1 MWRSN
6 HVSLW
11 TCNVIFVFKT
21 QSLFQI
27 TLLFIDIILFYFRS
41 ALPVPVKF
49 PRSYLSRPTITH
61 RDEERA
67 EVTLVCKVPINPTIM
82 QWKNVTYVVHWY
94 ADGRHVYTEPQFCKP
109 TNESAGANDQPCPGK
124 NEIRSFLRGTG
135 KNYYPGQ
142 RVSNF
147 VRVIFFL
154 HYSFVIM
161 LLLSIKTVYMFPTW
175 RRNGLIFVVMRRSSR

>member
-1 MWRSN
+1 M
-6 HVSLW
+6 
-11 TCNVIFVFKT
+11 
-21 QSLFQI
+21 
-27 TLLFIDIILFYFRS
+27 
-41 ALPVPVKF
+41 KF

-147 VRVIFFL
+147 ARVIFFC
-154 HYSFVIM
+154 
-161 LLLSIKTVYMFPTW
+161 SIA
-175 RRNGLIFVVMRRSSR
+175 L